1 MMLATSLVSICA
13 AERSP
18 CVTVVPSV
26 LPDLES
32 TYIEVLAVYWLGRKK
47 AYTPVTTAQAMG
59 SRMTSLR
66 CLRSRWRSSSRV
78 MKLSLVRE
86 LGLGRLGSLGR
97 TGLSNLLGRLGG

>member
-1 MMLATSLVSICA
+1 MRVATSLVSIWE

-18 CVTVVPSV
+18 WVTAVVPSAAV
-26 LPDLES
+26 DLER

-66 CLRSRWRSSSRV
+66 CLRSKWRSSRRV
-78 MKLSLVRE
+78 IDLSLVRE
-86 LGLGRLGSLGR
+86 FGVGLAGTR
-97 TGLSNLLGRLGG
+97 